1 MTFNIGAS
9 RTNSFSMYRLL
20 IVLSFCLWSGCYDYP
35 DRFDNL
41 GASSSVRGA
50 GGKAKTAQD
59 SKDHRDLPD
68 YAVVKIKLRH
78 QELDPKVLQNA
89 LPLPYLEELDLRGT
103 NFGNDQ
109 LKYLPDCPRLKKVLL
124 DFTKVSD
131 EGLWILPDVPQLEFV
146 SLSGCNVSDEIVDV
160 LLACKNLKSVTLVN
174 THVTQVGAKRL
185 EEGKLPVTWLG
196 TLDHEKTRLALAR
209 LQRKSIYAQVS
220 VDLDSGNYK
229 PSWILIDFH
238 QDARIDPEV
247 LQDLQYLEQIA
258 PFRMTVRRID
268 ALPLLAQ
275 LTRVDQLT
283 IYAPSKLSPGPT
295 DITPQNLKEN
305 PVASLTSL
313 DMSVRDL
320 PAEMLVKWIQTEG
333 LEDLRLNR
341 QTIDPSVWQA
351 IIQAPTLKR
360 IEFNFCEFQD
370 WDQFQPAPQAIEV
383 VQHDRV
389 LHDTPEQV
397 LPIVLQLL
405 NADQRPD
412 GEDSP

>member
-1 MTFNIGAS
+1 
-9 RTNSFSMYRLL
+9 MYRILL
-20 IVLSFCLWSGCYDYP
+20 VLSVCLSAGCYDYP
-35 DRFDNL
+35 DRFNNL
-41 GASSSVRGA
+41 GASSSVTGA

-68 YAVVKIKLRH
+68 YAVVKIQLRYR
-78 QELDPKVLQNA
+78 ELDPKVLQNA

-109 LKYLPDCPRLKKVLL
+109 LKYLSDCPQLKRVLL

-131 EGLWILPDVPQLEFV
+131 EGLWILSDVPQLEFV
-146 SLSGCNVSDEIVDV
+146 SLSGCNVSDQIVDV
-160 LLACKNLKSVTLVN
+160 LLACKNLKSVTLIN
-174 THVTQVGAKRL
+174 THVTQEGAKRL
-185 EEGKLPVTWLG
+185 KEGKLMVTWLG

-209 LQRKSIYAQVS
+209 LQRKSIFAQVS
-220 VDLDSGNYK
+220 VDLDSDDYE
-229 PSWILIDFH
+229 PSWISIDFH

-247 LQDLQYLEQIA
+247 LLDLQYLEQLV
-258 PFRMTVRRID
+258 PLRMTVRRID
-268 ALPLLAQ
+268 VLPILAQ
-275 LTRVDQLT
+275 LTRIDKLT
-283 IYAPSKLSPGPT
+283 IYAPLKLSPGPT

-320 PAEMLVKWIQTEG
+320 PTETLVKWIRTKG

-341 QTIDPSVWQA
+341 QAIDPTVWQA

-360 IEFNFCEFQD
+360 IEFNFCEFQG

-383 VQHDRV
+383 VEHDRM
-389 LHDTPEQV
+389 LSDTPEEV
-397 LPIVLQLL
+397 LPLL
-405 NADQRPD
+405 LRLLGAGQHPD